1 MTKDGP
7 SNIRQLLPMIDVP
20 LHYTFRRVSMYSR
33 AVALTYTT
41 GEVSRYIVLG
51 ASFYDDLGGE
61 ESARIG
67 QWVTLAHE
75 VFHYALN
82 KTDVQLAG
90 RAGYKGDNQ
99 QEASA
104 YFSQW
109 LKEGCK

>member
-1 MTKDGP
+1 M
-7 SNIRQLLPMIDVP
+7 R
-20 LHYTFRRVSMYSR
+20 Y
-33 AVALTYTT
+33 TYTT
-41 GEVSRYIVLG
+41 VEISRYIVLG

-61 ESARIG
+61 ESTRIG

-99 QEASA
+99 QGASA